1 MKKKSLNIGG
11 KKLDAI
17 IDRATLLERERNYR
31 KELKRCR
38 VRRDDIHSEISYYK
52 ERLEEIRIKI
62 IKLSGIM
69 KGR

>member
-1 MKKKSLNIGG
+1 MKKKSLNIKG
-11 KKLDAI
+11 KKVNAI

-31 KELKRCR
+31 KELKRCM
-38 VRRDDIHSEISYYK
+38 VRRDKVHSEISYYK